1 MIKSSKLHIL
11 SKDNN
16 VSFKLTY
23 KVSVTPGEER
33 KDIKGYE
40 GTYKISNFG
49 RIKHIGKPSK
59 NKKDTFSKFD
69 FIVSD
74 KLSRGYR
81 QVQLVDDFGNKTTCY
96 VHKLV
101 AEAFISNPN
110 NYKHVNHK
118 DENKENNLAT
128 NLEWCDVL
136 YNNTYNDRHVKVGEK
151 ERHYINLIKFEN
163 NEKVNLGIMKLTDIT
178 KYHISVNAVYK
189 YIDTD
194 KIFYFRVNKACYKIY
209 SV

>member
-1 MIKSSKLHIL
+1 MIKSSKLHTL
-11 SKDNN
+11 SKNNN

-23 KVSVTPGEER
+23 KVSVTPEEEW

-49 RIKHIGKPSK
+49 RVKHIGKPSK

-69 FIVSD
+69 FILSS

-81 QVQLVDDFGNKTTCY
+81 QVKLIDDSGNENTCY

-118 DENKENNLAT
+118 DENKENNSAT
-128 NLEWCDVL
+128 NLEWCDTL
-136 YNNTYNDRHVKVGEK
+136 YNNTYNGRHIKVGIK
-151 ERHYINLIKFEN
+151 ERRNIKLFKIKN
-163 NEKVNLGIMKLTDIT
+163 NEEVLVDIIKLTDIV
-178 KYHISVNAVYK
+178 KYHISVNLIYR

-194 KIFYFRVNKACYKIY
+194 KAFYSRINKSYYKVY
-209 SV
+209 SL